1 MHAAQRAPAAT
12 ILPTQHWPSAGSG
25 PMQETDSM
33 QRSNTTLPG
42 SGAGQ
47 RGERLMWLTHQRV
60 FYAGLLGAAAER
72 TMGGY
77 GVYVSPAGAPPN
89 RLRIGGGAWQ
99 AGELF
104 VVPPQ
109 VPHRVESAHPLIF
122 NLLVESESV
131 DPARLPGFMQHC
143 GPVDAPAFVQR
154 MRDVHTHL
162 LALSGRQSFEGLE
175 FDRLF
180 FGEDLAPRALDPR
193 IRKVIDA
200 INADPAAPTS
210 AEDCAASVHL
220 SFSRFLHLFKQE
232 TGTAFRAFRAWKR
245 ARSLLRYVRQTS
257 TLTDIA
263 LDTGYPDSTHFSHSI
278 RQVYGLKPSDIV
290 AGSRRLALH
299 DAAGGYRQ

>member
-1 MHAAQRAPAAT
+1 
-12 ILPTQHWPSAGSG
+12 
-25 PMQETDSM
+25 MQETDTM
-33 QRSNTTLPG
+33 QRTKTAPPE
-42 SGAGQ
+42 SGGAQ

-72 TMGGY
+72 TMGGH

-89 RLRIGGGAWQ
+89 RLCIGGGAWQ
-99 AGELF
+99 TGELL

-122 NLLVESESV
+122 NLLIESESV
-131 DPARLPGFMQHC
+131 DPARMPAFMQHC
-143 GPVDAPAFVQR
+143 GPVDAPAFVRR
-154 MRDVHTHL
+154 MRDAHAHL
-162 LALSGRQSFEGLE
+162 LAASGRGIN
-175 FDRLF
+175 FDGFDFDALF
-180 FGEDLAPRALDPR
+180 FGEPLAPRALDAR

-210 AEDCAASVHL
+210 AEHCAASVHL

-232 TGTAFRAFRAWKR
+232 TGMAFRAFRAWKR
-245 ARSLLRYVRQTS
+245 ARSLLRYVRQAS

-278 RQVYGLKPSDIV
+278 RQVYGLKPSDIL

-299 DAAGGYRQ
+299 DAAGGFRH